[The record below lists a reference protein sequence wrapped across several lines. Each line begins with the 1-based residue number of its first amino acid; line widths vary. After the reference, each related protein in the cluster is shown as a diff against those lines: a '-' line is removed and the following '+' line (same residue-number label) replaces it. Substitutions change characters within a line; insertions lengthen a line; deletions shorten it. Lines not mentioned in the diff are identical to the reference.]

1 MLRFY
6 LEKREIYLWKLMRN
20 IDILWEFRIWKLVRL
35 RKDLEGY
42 DRG

>member
-20 IDILWEFRIWKLVRL
+20 IDILWEFRIWELVRL